1 MEERFFVYLLTF
13 IQWLIF
19 IVIILPF
26 INQPII
32 ATGSKVD
39 GGVKVIQT
47 FQLWILFSS
56 ALLSIL
62 FHKIR
67 TKDSGENYVTVAMVF
82 TTVFSSV
89 NFALH
94 FVDGFPLWMILT
106 RSITEGLYFAIGAIS
121 GLKVIIRSVYYLM
134 RYFRKNQR
142 QIR

>member
-1 MEERFFVYLLTF
+1 MEKRFFVYLLTF

-19 IVIILPF
+19 IAIILPF

-32 ATGSKVD
+32 TTGSKVD

-56 ALLSIL
+56 AVLSIL

-67 TKDSGENYVTVAMVF
+67 TKDSGENYVTVAMVL
-82 TTVFSSV
+82 TTFFSSI
-89 NFALH
+89 NLALH
-94 FVDGFPLWMILT
+94 FADDFPLWIILT
-106 RSITEGLYFAIGAIS
+106 RSITEGLYFALGIIS
-121 GLKVIIRSVYYLM
+121 ALKVIIQSTNYLIH
-134 RYFRKNQR
+134 YSRKNQH

>member
-1 MEERFFVYLLTF
+1 MEKRFFVYLLTF

-19 IVIILPF
+19 IAIILPF

-32 ATGSKVD
+32 TTGSKVD

-56 ALLSIL
+56 AVLSIL

-67 TKDSGENYVTVAMVF
+67 TKHSGENYVTVAMVL
-82 TTVFSSV
+82 TTFFSSV
-89 NFALH
+89 NLALH
-94 FVDGFPLWMILT
+94 FADGFSLWIILT
-106 RSITEGLYFAIGAIS
+106 RSLTEGLYFALGIIS
-121 GLKVIIRSVYYLM
+121 ALKVIIQSTNYLIHYS
-134 RYFRKNQR
+134 RENKR